1 MPNLTPGDL
10 HVDRYLTNISEMFVQ
25 EEDRFVGD
33 RAFPVVPVNK
43 ASDLFVQFKKEFF
56 WRDEYKV
63 RPLGGKAEVASYEVT
78 SGSYSVEEYALAH
91 KIDDRVR
98 ANADDPIDP
107 DRAAVRLLTQQAM
120 VHRDKRW
127 ASKFFVA
134 ANWTTEKVGTAD
146 TDFIQWQKTT
156 SVPVL
161 NIDQF
166 SDEMDALTAL
176 RPNIMVL
183 GADVWRQIR
192 SNSDIREII
201 KYTQT
206 GIPTMDL
213 IASFFGLDAIIIARG
228 LETTSKEGQ
237 ATQTL
242 GRIVNAQDG
251 LLLHAP
257 RVPAIETPS
266 AGYTF
271 AWTGLI
277 PGASNAFGGVVQRGR
292 DVLSHSDWIELR
304 MAFVHK
310 LVAADLGI
318 YMTDMVA

>member
-10 HVDRYLTNISEMFVQ
+10 HVDRYLTNISEMYLQ
-25 EEDRFVGD
+25 DEDRFVGD
-33 RAFPVVPVNK
+33 RAFPIVPVAK
-43 ASDLFVQFKKEFF
+43 ASDLFVKFPKEFF
-56 WRDEYKV
+56 WRDEYRV
-63 RPLGGKAEVASYEVT
+63 RPLGGKAEVASYTVT
-78 SGSYSVEEYALAH
+78 SDSYSVEEYALAH

-107 DRAAVRLLTQQAM
+107 DRAAVRMLTQQAM

-127 ASKFFVA
+127 ASKFFVT
-134 ANWTTEKVGTAD
+134 ANWSTQLTGAAD
-146 TDFIQWQKTT
+146 TDFVQWQKTT
-156 SVPVL
+156 STPVL
-161 NIDQF
+161 DVDTW
-166 SDEMDALTAL
+166 SDTMDALTGM
-176 RPNIMVL
+176 RPNVLVL
-183 GADVWRQIR
+183 GADVWKQIR
-192 SNSDIREII
+192 SNSDIREVI

-213 IASFFGLDAIIIARG
+213 VASFFGLDKIIIARG

-237 ATQTL
+237 TATF
-242 GRIVNAQDG
+242 GRIFNAQDG
-251 LLLHAP
+251 LLLHAAP
-257 RVPAIETPS
+257 SPALETPS

-277 PGASNAFGGVVQRGR
+277 PGATNAFGGVVQRGR
-292 DVLSHSDWIELR
+292 DVLAHSDWIELR

-318 YMTDMVA
+318 YLTDMVA